1 MTLRTSSHLSELTQA
16 ELLTLLGERLEAAT
30 RAEAAAQAAND
41 AVAEVMALLH
51 RPMPMDAYWSRE
63 SN

>member
-16 ELLTLLGERLEAAT
+16 ELLTLLGERLEVAT

-51 RPMPMDAYWSRE
+51 RPMPMDAYWSE